1 MEVNKC
7 LSVYFSP
14 YGGTRKNAELIIK
27 SIRENAGLTPETAAK
42 TENLDLLRDPLR
54 ETKIVEGGCL
64 SIVCVPVYAG
74 RVPAPAVEMLRRL
87 KGQNTPAM
95 AVVVYGNRDYDD
107 ALAELTD
114 LLGENG
120 FLVFGAAAL
129 LAEHS
134 IFPEVA
140 KGRPDEK
147 DADSINSFVK
157 KFLEKLHK
165 FDITKDLDSSPIEVK
180 GQRPYKEP
188 GAVPIKPQV
197 SKKCSNCG
205 ICASLCPVSAIDKA
219 DCRNFDKERCISC
232 AACIRN
238 CPKSARAFK
247 GPVYAV
253 AAAGFKGKCSERR
266 EAEVFVYPQGT
277 P

>member
-7 LSVYFSP
+7 LNVYFSP
-14 YGGTRKNAELIIK
+14 YGGTQKNAELIIN
-27 SIRENAGLTPETAAK
+27 SICENAGFSPEIKAV
-42 TENLDLLRDPLR
+42 TETLDLLRAPLS
-54 ETKIVEGGCL
+54 ETKTVENDCL
-64 SIVCVPVYAG
+64 LIVCVPVYAG
-74 RVPAPAVEMLRRL
+74 RVPAPAKEMLTRL

-107 ALAELTD
+107 ALTELTD
-114 LLGENG
+114 LLNENG
-120 FLVFGAAAL
+120 FQVIGAAAL

-140 KGRPDEK
+140 KGRPD
-147 DADSINSFVK
+147 DADGAYIDSFVK
-157 KFLEKLHK
+157 RFAKKLQDMQSEKLS
-165 FDITKDLDSSPIEVK
+165 DGARIEVK

-197 SKKCSNCG
+197 SKKCNNCG
-205 ICASLCPVSAIDKA
+205 ICAGLCPVSAIDKA
-219 DCRNFDKERCISC
+219 DCRKFDKERCISC

-238 CPKSARAFK
+238 CPRQAREFK

-253 AAAGFKGKCSERR
+253 AAAGFKGKCSVRR
-266 EAEVFVYPQGT
+266 EAEFFV
-277 P
+277 